1 MKHGNRTPTVQRPG
15 LLLALCASLSL
26 SACVTNF
33 DETPAKKPK
42 PATKTVQKQSTPGRY
57 ALEKD
62 GPPLPHEIPAN
73 IGNTP
78 DAVPKF
84 EPKSASGNSP
94 IYNVW
99 GETYEVRPS
108 AENFRERGYASWYGR
123 KFHGHNTA
131 SGEPYDML
139 AMTAAHRTLPLPT
152 YLRVTRPDTGKSI
165 VVKVNDRG
173 PFHSNRIIDL
183 SYAAAAKLDMIGHGS
198 TIVEIEAITPGQTGS
213 PAYAQGGNA
222 PFPLNKPAAVSAASP
237 VPATAPAATPGKSE
251 RERGWLQVALYSSE
265 TNALS
270 MREDLSRAG
279 IRPVE
284 VWSGMQ
290 GSTMLY
296 RVLVGP
302 YANADAALK
311 VRERIVARGLA
322 ADWVNE

>member
-1 MKHGNRTPTVQRPG
+1 MRNGR
-15 LLLALCASLSL
+15 LIFALTGALGL
-26 SACVTNF
+26 SACVANF
-33 DETPAKKPK
+33 DDTPAKRPK
-42 PATKTVQKQSTPGRY
+42 PVAKPAQKQSTPGRY
-57 ALEKD
+57 EMDKD
-62 GPPLPHEIPAN
+62 GPPLPSQIPAH

-94 IYNVW
+94 IYSVW

-108 AENFRERGYASWYGR
+108 AENYRERGYASWYGR
-123 KFHGHNTA
+123 KFHGHKTA
-131 SGEPYDML
+131 SGEPYDMF
-139 AMTAAHRTLPLPT
+139 AMSAAHRTLPLPS

-173 PFHSNRIIDL
+173 PFHSQRIIDL

-198 TIVEIEAITPGQTGS
+198 TIVEIESITSGQSGS
-213 PAYAQGGNA
+213 PAYSPATTSTYPLA
-222 PFPLNKPAAVSAASP
+222 PKPVPSTESP
-237 VPATAPAATPGKSE
+237 VPTRAPATEAKPDLQ
-251 RERGWLQVALYSSE
+251 RGWLQVALYSSE

-290 GSTMLY
+290 GKSLLY

-302 YANADAALK
+302 FPNAAAAQT
-311 VRERIVARGLA
+311 VRERVIGRGLA